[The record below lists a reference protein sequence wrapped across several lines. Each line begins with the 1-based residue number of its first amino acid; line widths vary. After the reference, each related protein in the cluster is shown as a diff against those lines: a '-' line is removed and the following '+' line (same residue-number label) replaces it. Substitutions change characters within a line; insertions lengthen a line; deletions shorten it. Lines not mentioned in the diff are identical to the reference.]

1 MAGIKITCKSMGCRE
16 LKDRMLLGSTLVI
29 ALVDKTRLA
38 GHSGQ
43 AAGQG
48 AGSLGLSMRMM
59 LAPGYTGEQ
68 ELECLIQKK
77 LACSGIREEKVCR
90 VWTKK

>member
-1 MAGIKITCKSMGCRE
+1 MAGIKVTRKSMGCRE

-38 GHSGQ
+38 GHSGHI
-43 AAGQG
+43 AGQG

-59 LAPGYTGEQ
+59 LPPGYTGE
-68 ELECLIQKK
+68 ESLHCLIQ
-77 LACSGIREEKVCR
+77 EEAILFWQQIWESVVCI
-90 VWTKK
+90 VKE

>member
-1 MAGIKITCKSMGCRE
+1 MAGIKVTRKSMGCRE

-38 GHSGQ
+38 GHSGLI
-43 AAGQG
+43 AGQG

-59 LAPGYTGEQ
+59 LPPGYTGEGG
-68 ELECLIQKK
+68 LPCLIWEEAILLWQQKESV
-77 LACSGIREEKVCR
+77 LCMIQ
-90 VWTKK
+90 

>member
-1 MAGIKITCKSMGCRE
+1 MAGINVTRKSMGCRE

-38 GHSGQ
+38 GHSGHVG
-43 AAGQG
+43 GQG

-68 ELECLIQKK
+68 VLQYLIQ
-77 LACSGIREEKVCR
+77 
-90 VWTKK
+90 